1 MDFIRPDPYGSSTL
15 CVLFADVSGST
26 RLFESLGDIEG
37 SGVIRTCLKHM
48 NAATQAFEGRSIQPV
63 GDGLLTAFPTP
74 ELAVEAAEEMM
85 RRVHR
90 EPRVGGKQLALRI
103 GLHYGPVIVRT
114 SNIFGGQL
122 NIFGDTVN
130 IAARIAALAKARQ
143 ILTSDET
150 RMLLPTRWQ
159 QTSRSLDAFS
169 LKGKSE
175 DIGIYE
181 ILWQNPDTITAI
193 RPIPL
198 LPEGAFSRL
207 TLRYHQQRFI
217 LDGHTRGL
225 TFGREITND
234 VVIDEPHISRLHA
247 RIERRR
253 DKFILI
259 DSSTNGTYIG
269 FEEGSEF
276 PIRMEE
282 IILHGQ
288 GRISLGQPYGSGDT
302 LALFEF
308 EVR

>member
-26 RLFESLGDIEG
+26 QLFEILGDIEG

-48 NAATQAFEGRSIQPV
+48 NAATESFGGRSIQPV

-74 ELAVEAAEEMM
+74 ELAAEAAEEMM
-85 RRVHR
+85 RRIHR
-90 EPRVGGKQLALRI
+90 EPRVGGKHLALRI

-114 SNIFGGQL
+114 SNIFGGQI

-130 IAARIAALAKARQ
+130 VAARITALAKARQ

-150 RMLLPTRWQ
+150 LALLPFRWRQ
-159 QTSRSLDAFS
+159 SARSLSAFS

-193 RPIPL
+193 HPIPQL
-198 LPEGAFSRL
+198 FEGATSRL

-217 LDGHTRGL
+217 LDSRTRGL

-234 VVIDEPHISRLHA
+234 VVIDDRYISRQHA

-253 DKFILI
+253 DKFVLI
-259 DSSTNGTYIG
+259 DSSTNGTYVG
-269 FEEGSEF
+269 FEGESEL

-282 IILHGQ
+282 IILHSE
-288 GRISLGQPYGSGDT
+288 GRISLGQPYDSGDT
-302 LALFEF
+302 LTTFEF